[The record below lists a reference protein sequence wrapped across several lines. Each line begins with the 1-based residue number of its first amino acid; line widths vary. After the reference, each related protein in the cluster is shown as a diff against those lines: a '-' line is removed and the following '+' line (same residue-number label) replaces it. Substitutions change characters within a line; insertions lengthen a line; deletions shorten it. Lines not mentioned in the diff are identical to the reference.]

1 MNVFDGTQSVSTH
14 APPGP
19 SASTRVTS
27 ASSWA
32 ATRAASYP
40 PGPPPMIT
48 IRLTRFPSVTTR
60 LCRHALFYSPP
71 SRYRAIVIAVRH
83 YAAYGSNLDPAR
95 MRAYCPH
102 SPMVGVGWIEGWR
115 LTFPGAGG
123 VGSGGAGTTSGERPG
138 GPGVGATYDAHQRA
152 AAEAH
157 GRG

>member
-1 MNVFDGTQSVSTH
+1 MISELAMNVFDGTQSVSTH

-40 PGPPPMIT
+40 PGPRPG
-48 IRLTRFPSVTTR
+48 
-60 LCRHALFYSPP
+60 
-71 SRYRAIVIAVRH
+71 YRAIVIAVRH

-115 LTFPGAGG
+115 LTFAGEGEMGWEGA
-123 VGSGGAGTTSGERPG
+123 VTTIVESAGDR
-138 GPGVGATYDAHQRA
+138 VFVA
-152 AAEAH
+152 
-157 GRG
+157 